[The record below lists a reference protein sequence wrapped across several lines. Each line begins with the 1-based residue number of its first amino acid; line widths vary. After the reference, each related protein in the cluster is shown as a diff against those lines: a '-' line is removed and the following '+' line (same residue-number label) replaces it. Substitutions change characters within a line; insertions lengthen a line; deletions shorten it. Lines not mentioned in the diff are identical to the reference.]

1 MINFWN
7 SLAFVYLII
16 ILVGIAWSICDFD
29 SIKDKSLT
37 RLNIEI
43 FCMNV
48 ILIMLISSPIV
59 FAILLIF
66 GKEASEG
73 NMWGLIP
80 I

>member
-7 SLAFVYLII
+7 SLALVYLVI
-16 ILVGIAWSICDFD
+16 ILIGICWIIDD
-29 SIKDKSLT
+29 DPNKDKSLT
-37 RLNIEI
+37 RLRIEI

-48 ILIMLISSPIV
+48 ITFMLIFSPIALV
-59 FAILLIF
+59 MLLMF

>member
-16 ILVGIAWSICDFD
+16 ILVGIAWSIDGTD
-29 SIKDKSLT
+29 LTKNKSLT

-48 ILIMLISSPIV
+48 IMIMLISSPIV
-59 FAILLIF
+59 FVMLLMF
-66 GKEASEG
+66 GKSASEG

>member
-16 ILVGIAWSICDFD
+16 ILVGIAWSIGDTD
-29 SIKDKSLT
+29 LTKNKSLT

-48 ILIMLISSPIV
+48 IMIMLISSPIV
-59 FAILLIF
+59 FVMLLMF
-66 GKEASEG
+66 GKSASEG

>member
-7 SLAFVYLII
+7 SLALIYLII
-16 ILVGIAWSICDFD
+16 ILIGIVWSIGDFD
-29 SIKDKSLT
+29 SITDKSLT
-37 RLNIEI
+37 RLKIEI
-43 FCMNV
+43 FCMNA
-48 ILIMLISSPIV
+48 IMIMLISSPIV
-59 FAILLIF
+59 FVMLLMF